1 MNKSINCPSRCM
13 LTTKGMAGS
22 VMLFLL
28 LTPGLF
34 ACSQAAQTVPLTP
47 ITVQLQWIHQ
57 AQFAG
62 LYAADQNGYYAEEG
76 LQVTFV
82 PGGPGVDGFS
92 PLLDGSAQFG
102 TATADQILVAR
113 AEGRPLQALAV
124 IYRRS
129 PAVFMA
135 LKTTGITRPQDFVG
149 KTIRTPAP
157 LAPTLHAMM
166 SRLGVS
172 QDQYT
177 EVDPPSEVEEF
188 ASGRVP
194 VWGAYLNALTL
205 SVQNAGYEINIIY
218 PDDYGVHF
226 YSDTLIATDDFIA
239 KNPNL
244 VRRFLRAS
252 LKGWTFAVE
261 NPDKIGPMV
270 LNYVPDTD
278 LELENAKMIASIPLV
293 NTGEDFIGWMKPA
306 VWADMALTLREQ
318 GVITNPL
325 DVEQAYTLQFLEEI
339 YGK

>member
-1 MNKSINCPSRCM
+1 
-13 LTTKGMAGS
+13 
-22 VMLFLL
+22 
-28 LTPGLF
+28 
-34 ACSQAAQTVPLTP
+34 
-47 ITVQLQWIHQ
+47 
-57 AQFAG
+57 
-62 LYAADQNGYYAEEG
+62 
-76 LQVTFV
+76 
-82 PGGPGVDGFS
+82 
-92 PLLDGSAQFG
+92 
-102 TATADQILVAR
+102 
-113 AEGRPLQALAV
+113 
-124 IYRRS
+124 
-129 PAVFMA
+129 MA

-239 KNPNL
+239 KNPDL

-278 LELENAKMIASIPLV
+278 PELENAKMIASIPLV
-293 NTGEDFIGWMKPA
+293 NTGEDFIGWMKPE
-306 VWADMALTLREQ
+306 VWAGMEQTLREQ

-325 DVEQAYTLQFLEEI
+325 DVEQAYTLQFLEEL
-339 YGK
+339 YNK